1 MCIFICSRCEG
12 HWKRIG
18 RYRGCYT
25 HGLPSDVFSNHRRL
39 TEVGGDQYE
48 GAWDLPSPDWAKD
61 KAGGGSRWEE
71 FHLLKASSGVGGS
84 EPASEPG
91 GNPMSKK
98 KTEENEI
105 SNPLRSD
112 FCSFNER
119 FGVSRKENNDS
130 FFKQLMWRPR
140 GIGWTGRWEGGS
152 RWEYM

>member
-1 MCIFICSRCEG
+1 M
-12 HWKRIG
+12 
-18 RYRGCYT
+18 
-25 HGLPSDVFSNHRRL
+25 
-39 TEVGGDQYE
+39 GGDQYE
-48 GAWDLPSPDWAKD
+48 EHEIPAQTERRTEQAVFRRSPPSK
-61 KAGGGSRWEE
+61 G
-71 FHLLKASSGVGGS
+71 SSGIGGS

-130 FFKQLMWRPR
+130 FFKQLM
-140 GIGWTGRWEGGS
+140 
-152 RWEYM
+152 